1 MRNKLPILL
10 ALLPVAL
17 LTITSLQA
25 QGLHLQINHAYYGTS
40 GNAVDVTNRVRRMI
54 QNNSLDFQVTN
65 ENLRADPSKGKDKI
79 LKISYTYLGKHH
91 IVSFKEGERCRIP

>member
-1 MRNKLPILL
+1 
-10 ALLPVAL
+10 
-17 LTITSLQA
+17 
-25 QGLHLQINHAYYGTS
+25 
-40 GNAVDVTNRVRRMI
+40 MI

-91 IVSFKEGERCRIP
+91 IASFKEGERCHIP